1 MIVKAIFWKDLKSLQ
16 KNIKSKLIMLIGTIL
31 FIYSLLYVK
40 SKISHFSIVVYES
53 NVTYMT
59 AIIGYIIYISNL
71 KFWYEKNMG
80 MLEILFTLP
89 SSVYLI
95 ILGKMILPILLSI
108 IVSIT
113 FYATSSIIGFAIFNV
128 KIFSIISLIEVL
140 IVSTI
145 FQVFYSVINCYAMW
159 CASLAFAK
167 VIQFVSVVL
176 YLGSVFT
183 MYIVPNNFNLYKW
196 IGTWIILIIIG
207 LYAIFCYFR
216 INKEKAIDTL
226 SI

>member
-145 FQVFYSVINCYAMW
+145 FQVFYSVINCYAIW